1 MNQKGPDPEINLSL
15 IKIKTFLDLLGKPQ
29 NKIKLVVHI
38 AGTNGKG
45 STLAFLEVLLKQN
58 NLKIGKYTSPHLIS
72 VQERFQIN
80 NQTISAENFEKIW
93 LKTCKEEGFAELTY
107 FEQLTVIAFQYFAT
121 EEVDV
126 LLLETGLGGR
136 LDATNLIEKPALCLI
151 TNIDFDHCEYL
162 GNTLAKI
169 ATEKAGILKAERP
182 YLSTVSQD
190 GLSEIIEQI
199 GIEKKAI
206 KLNLRPQILDKI
218 KNLDL
223 GLKGEYQQN
232 NAYLAINAYIY
243 LAENYPS
250 LNLDSSWTYIENTI
264 CKPIIWRGRF
274 ERINYQQKSF
284 IIDGAHNI
292 AGAKA
297 LRENLKNYLQPEI
310 WLLGFLHNKDY
321 AGFLT
326 ELFNQKPIDKFKAII
341 FTNAS
346 ESDKSA
352 DLNELKT
359 LAIKLGLPENII
371 QLESSSK
378 KAFELFINQQKDNDL
393 AVISGSLYLI
403 GQILEFKNQ
412 NNLM

>member
-218 KNLDL
+218 KNL
-223 GLKGEYQQN
+223 E
-232 NAYLAINAYIY
+232 
-243 LAENYPS
+243 
-250 LNLDSSWTYIENTI
+250 
-264 CKPIIWRGRF
+264 
-274 ERINYQQKSF
+274 
-284 IIDGAHNI
+284 H
-292 AGAKA
+292 
-297 LRENLKNYLQPEI
+297 
-310 WLLGFLHNKDY
+310 LLL
-321 AGFLT
+321 
-326 ELFNQKPIDKFKAII
+326 NQKK
-341 FTNAS
+341 
-346 ESDKSA
+346 
-352 DLNELKT
+352 
-359 LAIKLGLPENII
+359 KLFRKII
-371 QLESSSK
+371 QTYK
-378 KAFELFINQQKDNDL
+378 KR
-393 AVISGSLYLI
+393 
-403 GQILEFKNQ
+403 
-412 NNLM
+412 